1 MIGAGRRLLIN
12 ALPGERRMAWLEDGR
27 LEDLVIRRDD
37 RPNHLGDIY
46 LGRVLRLD
54 KGLDAAFVEI
64 GLPRPGFLPLGEAPG
79 RKVGDVPG
87 RKLSEGDRVVVK
99 VRREPAG
106 DKGARLTARIADPP
120 PALEAAAGGAKPP
133 ALLSPGD
140 DPLRRLTSNPPDD
153 ILVDDVALFGELKAR
168 FAVERPALVPRLALH
183 ADPIPLFEAEAVEPQ
198 IDALLLPRVA
208 LPSGGSLLIEPVE
221 TLTAIDVNSG
231 GHGGRGGARAQ
242 GLEVDLEAVPVLARQ
257 LRLRAL
263 SGLIVIDFLELEA
276 QADRKRVTAALKA
289 ALAADPEPARV
300 FAMAPSGLTEMT
312 RRRGRPPLHEML
324 TRPCGLGGSGRV
336 KDPVTLAFEALRRA
350 RHAAAGARGRALTIA
365 AAPAVAAALEG
376 PAAAARADLAARL
389 GLELAVA
396 PDPAREEPE
405 IVVG

>member
-1 MIGAGRRLLIN
+1 MTARGRRLLIS
-12 ALPGERRMAWLEDGR
+12 ALPGECRMAWLGGDR

-37 RPNHLGDIY
+37 RPHRLGDIY

-79 RKVGDVPG
+79 RKLG
-87 RKLSEGDRVVVK
+87 EGDRVVVK

-120 PALEAAAGGAKPP
+120 PGLEAAAAGAKPP
-133 ALLSPGD
+133 ALLSAGD
-140 DPLRRLTSNPPDD
+140 DLLRRLTSRPPDS
-153 ILVDDVALFGELKAR
+153 ILVDDAALFGELRAR
-168 FAVERPALVPRLALH
+168 LAEAEPALAARLALH
-183 ADPIPLFEAEAVEPQ
+183 ADPIPLFEAEGVEPQ
-198 IDALLLPRVA
+198 IEALLQPRVA

-231 GHGGRGGARAQ
+231 GHDGRGGARVQA
-242 GLEVDLEAVPVLARQ
+242 LEVDLEAVPVLARQ

-263 SGLIVIDFLELEA
+263 SGLIVIDFLELKAPEA
-276 QADRKRVTAALKA
+276 GKQVTGALKA
-289 ALAADPEPARV
+289 ALKADPEPVRV
-300 FAMAPSGLTEMT
+300 FPMAPSGLVEMT
-312 RRRGRPPLHEML
+312 RRRARPPLHEIL

-350 RHAAAGARGRALTIA
+350 RHVAAGAKGRPLTIA

-376 PAAAARADLAARL
+376 SAAAARAALAARL
-389 GLELAVA
+389 GLALAVA
-396 PDPAREEPE
+396 PDPGREETE